1 MPPKAKR
8 QASNPPKAKAAA
20 RTPSTGPAKAA
31 SPTRV
36 AKAAPAAKA
45 PAKAAGK
52 ALAKAAPEEKVDP
65 EEEKRAAEA
74 AAAAAEEVAKEAEKK
89 AAEEAEAA
97 KEAEKK
103 AAEEAEAEKQK
114 AEIEAELKRLAEL
127 ANGEVVI
134 RYSMYAEKFPISD
147 HKLTAA
153 TIDELYCLTDV
164 MPGCFIHL
172 AEKEF
177 EHGEDHH
184 YMKEDP
190 PGTFHGLMANE
201 TYWCYVQQDPEQEK
215 KDQERMRQQ
224 WAGVQVGGGVGD
236 RGSEGETCSCGW
248 GAPCTNPMICKDWDN
263 RFANAIKAGGNPILF
278 TG

>member
-8 QASNPPKAKAAA
+8 PPSNPPKAKAAA
-20 RTPSTGPAKAA
+20 RSTSTGP
-31 SPTRV
+31 

-45 PAKAAGK
+45 TPAKAPAAKASLVAKAAVKAPAKAA
-52 ALAKAAPEEKVDP
+52 AEAPAKADP
-65 EEEKRAAEA
+65 EEERRLAE
-74 AAAAAEEVAKEAEKK
+74 
-89 AAEEAEAA
+89 
-97 KEAEKK
+97 EAEKK
-103 AAEEAEAEKQK
+103 AAEEAEAEQRRAAEEAEAEKRK
-114 AEIEAELKRLAEL
+114 AEMEAELARLAAL
-127 ANGEVVI
+127 ANGQVTI
-134 RYSMYAEKFPISD
+134 KYSMYAEKFPISE

-153 TIDELYCLTDV
+153 TIDETYCLSDV

-177 EHGEDHH
+177 VHGEEHH

-190 PGTFHGLMANE
+190 PGTFHGLMADE

-215 KDQERMRQQ
+215 ADLERMRAH
-224 WAGVQVGGGVGD
+224 WAGVVVGGGIGD

-248 GAPCTNPMICKDWDN
+248 GAPCTNPMICKDWDH

-278 TG
+278 TGT